1 MLNGAQSTLKAL
13 KKHSSRIYIA
23 VSFEIQDLRF
33 FIQFKSLITMWYNE
47 IKFAYSGHNLYIF
60 TGRRFAKQRNSKK
73 KKRNK
78 TQKTSNNYRK
88 ARIIIIKNIIQSDVN
103 GFHEMFI
110 KNLKL
115 IKS

>member
-1 MLNGAQSTLKAL
+1 MAHKSLFVIIASASTLKAL

-60 TGRRFAKQRNSKK
+60 AGRGFAKQRNSKQK
-73 KKRNK
+73 KE
-78 TQKTSNNYRK
+78 
-88 ARIIIIKNIIQSDVN
+88 IKHKKHLQQ
-103 GFHEMFI
+103 
-110 KNLKL
+110 L
-115 IKS
+115 

>member
-1 MLNGAQSTLKAL
+1 
-13 KKHSSRIYIA
+13 
-23 VSFEIQDLRF
+23 
-33 FIQFKSLITMWYNE
+33 MWYNE
-47 IKFAYSGHNLYIF
+47 IKFAYSGHNLYIS